1 MALMFLLVQTLA
13 ALFFIN
19 RAAAATCNSQEI
31 ECKTGGNCISLIN
44 VCNGVKHCTDGSDED
59 PQICKFWKDDKG
71 RCNQGKFMCEGAC
84 SYLHDLCSR
93 PTCLDDL
100 DSRVC
105 EIVQSKILKLEPE
118 GMNLTAEMAELLGS
132 AVNNTLSSIN
142 SLSDTFPK
150 CPMLY
155 TRVGNLCLAFFSPA
169 KVAWAEARQFCHAI
183 YGDLFS
189 FNQGSTYIQLID
201 YMKKSCKHIL
211 TCLLS
216 ITTALTPT
224 IMVLVQVLWLYW
236 MFYHCFSTDGDYW
249 IGGRFDLDTIN
260 WSWVVDDSPMP
271 MGTPYW
277 AERYNRS
284 CSRRPLPYSDPYS
297 DPAKALHGSTCYNYV
312 QAPAERVPGW
322 CAAVTYEH
330 FYYISDESCQD
341 ARSPLCILK

>member
-71 RCNQGKFMCEGAC
+71 WCNQGKFMCEGAC

-201 YMKKSCKHIL
+201 YMKKSLL
-211 TCLLS
+211 TS
-216 ITTALTPT
+216 
-224 IMVLVQVLWLYW
+224 
-236 MFYHCFSTDGDYW
+236 DYW
-249 IGGRFDLDTIN
+249 IGGRFDLDTNN